1 MVDIPRDK
9 PRSKKKYVYG
19 GLAAVV
25 VIGITVGLAR
35 LEPAAPSV
43 DRAAI
48 WVDTVKRGTMV
59 RQVRGPGTLTP
70 ENIRLITAVTNGRV
84 ERKLVE
90 PGAYVTPETV
100 LVEMSNPDVQRELLE
115 AEQQLTGAMAQLAQ
129 LRTSLQTGVLNQEAQ
144 VATLRAQYRDAVRQV
159 ESNRELAEKE
169 LIAANELKRS
179 EDTAEELKTRLE
191 IAEKNLEHMRAS
203 QPTQLEAQASQVER
217 LQTLVQFQ
225 RNRLASMVVRPPVE
239 GVLQE
244 LPLEEGQWLNSGQL
258 VARIVPPGRLKAV
271 VRIPETQANE
281 VVIGQPAA
289 VDTRNGI
296 VEGRVSR
303 IDPSV
308 QNGTVAVDIYLEG
321 ELPPGARPDLSVE
334 GTIEI
339 NRLDDVLHMGRPAYG
354 QANSPVGL
362 FKLSAD
368 GREATRITV
377 LLGQT
382 SVNQVEVREGLT
394 EGEVVILSDMS
405 PYDSV
410 DRVRIN

>member
-1 MVDIPRDK
+1 MVDIPREK
-9 PRSKKKYVYG
+9 PRSKKKYIYG

-25 VIGITVGLAR
+25 IAGITVGLAR

-100 LVEMSNPDVQRELLE
+100 LLEMSNPDVQRELLE

-129 LRTSLQTGVLNQEAQ
+129 LRTNLQTAVLNQEAQ
-144 VATLRAQYRDAVRQV
+144 VATLRSQYREALRQV
-159 ESNRELAEKE
+159 ESNRRLAEKQ
-169 LIAANELKRS
+169 LIAENELKRS
-179 EDTAEELKTRLE
+179 EDNAEELKQRLE
-191 IAEKNLEHMRAS
+191 IAEKNLEFMRETM
-203 QPTQLEAQASQVER
+203 PTQLEAQSSQVER

-225 RNRLASMVVRPPVE
+225 RNRLTSMVVRPPVE

-244 LPLEEGQWLNSGQL
+244 LPIEEGQWVQSGNL
-258 VARIVPPGRLKAV
+258 LARVVPPGRLKAV

-281 VVIGQPAA
+281 VVVGQPAV
-289 VDTRNGI
+289 VDTRNG
-296 VEGRVSR
+296 VVKGRVVR
-303 IDPSV
+303 IDPAV

-339 NRLDDVLHMGRPAYG
+339 NRLDDVLYMGRPAYG

-362 FKLSAD
+362 FKLGAR
-368 GREATRITV
+368 GEEATRVTV

-382 SVNQVEVREGLT
+382 SVNQVEVREGLS
-394 EGEVVILSDMS
+394 EGDVVILSDMS

-410 DRVRIN
+410 DRVRIR